1 MLIAGLGNLPQIVN
15 GKGIGGTSTH
25 IQIFDTE
32 VNRVRTRWIAAA
44 RDSRE
49 PTGAM
54 ISKSF
59 KVVEFIQYEI

>member
-32 VNRVRTRWIAAA
+32 VNRVRTRLDSYGKRLA
-44 RDSRE
+44 RAYRSHDFKIVQSSRIH
-49 PTGAM
+49 P
-54 ISKSF
+54 I
-59 KVVEFIQYEI
+59 